1 MAELNIRMIYNRK
14 TGKHDIFVDYESDMD
29 ALPFEHE
36 QDHRA
41 LLQEI
46 MGASGLSEDQV
57 GQLKIQR
64 LTSAEKGKVLRG
76 EELEQ
81 RDAIAEKD

>member
-1 MAELNIRMIYNRK
+1 MAELNIRMVYNRK

-41 LLQEI
+41 LVQKI
-46 MGASGLSEDQV
+46 MGASGLAEDEL
-57 GQLKIQR
+57 GQLHIQR
-64 LTSAEKGKVLRG
+64 LSASEKQKVLRG

-81 RDAIAEKD
+81 RTPIAEKE

>member
-1 MAELNIRMIYNRK
+1 MAELNIRMVYNRK
-14 TGKHDIFVDYESDMD
+14 TGKHDIFIDYESDMD

-46 MGASGLSEDQV
+46 LGASGLSEDGV
-57 GQLKIQR
+57 GELHIQR
-64 LTSAEKGKVLRG
+64 LSPMEKQKVLRG
-76 EELEQ
+76 EDLDQ
-81 RDAIAEKD
+81 REASTEKN

>member
-1 MAELNIRMIYNRK
+1 MAELNIRMVYNRN

-41 LLQEI
+41 LLQQI
-46 MGASGLSEDQV
+46 IGASGLSEDGI
-57 GQLKIQR
+57 GQLNIQR
-64 LTSAEKGKVLRG
+64 LSPAEKQKVLRG
-76 EELEQ
+76 ETLEQ
-81 RDAIAEKD
+81 RDALSEKE